1 VQDEGPGVPASERER
16 IFDPFA
22 RGAAARGVRGGRG
35 LGLFIVRRIAQAHGG
50 SVQLRPSTAGALFC
64 LSIPLDEGR
73 QLSAS

>member
-1 VQDEGPGVPASERER
+1 
-16 IFDPFA
+16 
-22 RGAAARGVRGGRG
+22 VRGGRG

-50 SVQLRPSTAGALFC
+50 SVQLRPSAAGALFC